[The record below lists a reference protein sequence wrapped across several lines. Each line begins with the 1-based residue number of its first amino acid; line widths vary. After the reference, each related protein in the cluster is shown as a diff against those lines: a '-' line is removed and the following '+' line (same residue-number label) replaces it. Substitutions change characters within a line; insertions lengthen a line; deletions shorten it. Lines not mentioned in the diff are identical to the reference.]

1 MNSLGFTELIFNELL
16 MLLSRCLSLIFQDMM
31 QFIANMTN
39 VVKWA
44 MFCSQ
49 IYSLLR
55 IVTVYLLT
63 QTETK
68 NFPVVAY

>member
-16 MLLSRCLSLIFQDMM
+16 MLLSRCLSLTFQDMM